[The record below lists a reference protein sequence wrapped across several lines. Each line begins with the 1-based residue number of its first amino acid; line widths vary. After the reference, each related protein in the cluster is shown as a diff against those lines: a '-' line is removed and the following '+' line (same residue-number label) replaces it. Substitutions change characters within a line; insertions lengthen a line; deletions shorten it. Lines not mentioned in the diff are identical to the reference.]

1 MRRLAIAIAWGA
13 IPMAL
18 AQQPAPIVVF
28 KKARTGSTWL
38 ADMLEK
44 DERVAFFRHEAQGC
58 FSDDAE
64 RTPRCAPRLARHG
77 GFPRAA
83 AGHAPSPRA
92 LGGSGETCRA
102 HRSSARTAAEV
113 SRPIPSCIAL

>member
-38 ADMLEK
+38 ADVLEK

-58 FSDDAE
+58 FSDDAD
-64 RTPRCAPRLARHG
+64 RTRKAFEVMVRRPTLTQDPDPLHFNKARRQLRHH
-77 GFPRAA
+77 FR
-83 AGHAPSPRA
+83 
-92 LGGSGETCRA
+92 
-102 HRSSARTAAEV
+102 
-113 SRPIPSCIAL
+113 